1 MFYSRPRTIKPCQPA
16 MRTATALQS
25 STIPT
30 HVLLA
35 VYATPFPLPYA
46 GAAHADRNRVAEFAA
61 SGLLFKD
68 QVEVT
73 ALDDPES
80 EYRCCC

>member
-1 MFYSRPRTIKPCQPA
+1 MDGNPVAVPYPYVPF
-16 MRTATALQS
+16 
-25 STIPT
+25 
-30 HVLLA
+30 LA
-35 VYATPFPLPYA
+35 VHAVSLPYA

-80 EYRCCC
+80 EWWAA